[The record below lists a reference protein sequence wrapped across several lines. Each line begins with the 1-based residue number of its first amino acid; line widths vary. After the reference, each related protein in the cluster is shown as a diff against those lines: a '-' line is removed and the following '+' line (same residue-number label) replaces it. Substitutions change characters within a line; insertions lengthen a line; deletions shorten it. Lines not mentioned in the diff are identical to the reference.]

1 MEIRTSLAWL
11 IALSH
16 TGCASITGSS
26 TQSITVLTVCGG
38 SAVARGAT
46 CTLGNDHGQWFL
58 TTPGSVMVTKS
69 GSDLKVKCEKGDSKG
84 ELTLRSSANS
94 NMVGNVLIG
103 GPIGAVMDASSGSGF
118 DYPKTATVS
127 LYPSCLNR

>member
-1 MEIRTSLAWL
+1 MIRSLCVGLVVISLTS
-11 IALSH
+11 
-16 TGCASITGSS
+16 CASITGSN
-26 TQSITVLTVCGG
+26 TQSITVLAVCGG
-38 SAVARGAT
+38 SAVAKGAT
-46 CTLGNDHGQWFL
+46 CILSNDQGQWFL
-58 TTPGSVMVTKS
+58 STPGAVVVGKS
-69 GSDLKVKCEKGDSKG
+69 GSDLKIRCEKGGSSG

-127 LYPSCLNR
+127 LYPSCSNR